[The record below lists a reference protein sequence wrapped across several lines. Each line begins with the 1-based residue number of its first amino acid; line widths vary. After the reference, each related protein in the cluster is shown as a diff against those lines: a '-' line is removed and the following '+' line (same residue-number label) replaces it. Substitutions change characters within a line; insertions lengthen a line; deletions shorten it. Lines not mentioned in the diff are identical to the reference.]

1 MGLTCIN
8 AARWQAV
15 QHGVCQQEDTMF
27 KHILV
32 ATDGSLAS
40 EHAVQCAAKLALT
53 HGARISCLY
62 VLDPYPYIGVGE
74 ANAYGFQAYM
84 AAAQQVGTQ
93 ALAKAAALCQ
103 QLSPA
108 LTPAQRLVEDAPVS
122 SGIVSNAKELEADL
136 IVVGSHGR
144 TGLKRLMLGSVA
156 TKVVAESAIPV
167 LVTR

>member
-1 MGLTCIN
+1 
-8 AARWQAV
+8 
-15 QHGVCQQEDTMF
+15 MF

-32 ATDGSLAS
+32 ATDGSQAS
-40 EHAVQCAAKLALT
+40 EHAIEYAAKLALT
-53 HGARISCLY
+53 HGSSITCLY

-84 AAAQQVGTQ
+84 AAAQQVGNE
-93 ALAKAAALCQ
+93 ALTKAVALCQ
-103 QLSPA
+103 TVSPSLS
-108 LTPAQRLVEDAPVS
+108 PAQRLVEDAPVS
-122 SGIVSNAKELEADL
+122 SGIVNCAKELEADL

-144 TGLKRLMLGSVA
+144 TGLKRLMLGSIA

>member
-1 MGLTCIN
+1 
-8 AARWQAV
+8 
-15 QHGVCQQEDTMF
+15 MF
-27 KHILV
+27 KHIVV

-40 EHAVQCAAKLALT
+40 EHAVQCAANLART
-53 HGARISCLY
+53 HGAGITCLY

-84 AAAQQVGTQ
+84 AAAQQVGNE
-93 ALAKAAALCQ
+93 ALAKAVALCTQ
-103 QLSPA
+103 TSPSI
-108 LTPAQRLVEDAPVS
+108 TPTQRLVEDAPVS
-122 SGIVSNAKELEADL
+122 SGIVNSAKELQADL